1 MRINTNVSALQAQQN
16 LGRTQASAQ
25 DSMTKLS
32 SGFRIN
38 KAGDDAAGLSIANN
52 LRTTTRS
59 LTMASRNIEQA
70 QSLLQIAEGAAGS
83 IQKIVE
89 RMKELAV
96 QAATDT
102 NDSQRTTLDTEFQ
115 DLKSEITR
123 IADSTQFQ
131 GTNLIDG
138 SFSAKTL
145 QIGAANS
152 SNEQLG
158 VSLNSLSASSLGLAG
173 SGGANITL
181 TSLGNAQS
189 ALKALDGTRES
200 SDPADWKSALGKVN
214 EVLSKIGAY
223 QNRLDYAQTNV
234 KTAIVNVSAAESVV
248 RDVDMAE
255 EMSKFS
261 KTQILA
267 QAGTAMLA
275 QANQSSQ
282 GVLQLLR
289 G

>member
-1 MRINTNVSALQAQQN
+1 MRINTNVSALTAHQN
-16 LGRTQASAQ
+16 LTRTQWAAQ

-59 LTMASRNIEQA
+59 LTIASRNIEQA
-70 QSLLQIAEGAAGS
+70 NSMLQIAEGAGGS
-83 IQKIVE
+83 IEKIVE

-102 NDSQRTTLDTEFQ
+102 NDSQRATLNAEFQ
-115 DLKSEITR
+115 DLKSEIDR
-123 IADSTQFQ
+123 IANSTEFQ
-131 GTNLIDG
+131 GSKLIDG
-138 SFSAKTL
+138 TFTAKTL
-145 QIGAANS
+145 QIGAGNTA
-152 SNEQLG
+152 NEQLG
-158 VSLNSLSASSLGLAG
+158 VSLGSLKAADLGLTG
-173 SGGANITL
+173 NLTTL
-181 TSLGNAQS
+181 TDAQA
-189 ALKALDGTRES
+189 ALTAIDTASTGAL
-200 SDPADWKSALGKVN
+200 AKVN
-214 EVLSKIGAY
+214 SVLSKIGAY
-223 QNRLDYAQTNV
+223 QNRLGFAQENV
-234 KTAIVNVSAAESVV
+234 RTAIVNISATESTI

-255 EMSKFS
+255 EMSRFS
-261 KTQILA
+261 RTQILQ

>member
-1 MRINTNVSALQAQQN
+1 MRINTNVSALQAHQN
-16 LGRTQASAQ
+16 LGRTQSAAQ

-102 NDSQRTTLDTEFQ
+102 NDSQRDTLDAEFQ

-131 GTNLIDG
+131 GSNLIDG
-138 SFSAKTL
+138 SFTAKTL

-152 SNEQLG
+152 GNEQLG
-158 VSLNSLSASSLGLAG
+158 VSLNSLSAASLGL
-173 SGGANITL
+173 SG
-181 TSLGNAQS
+181 TSLTNLANAQDALDDLDGSSAS
-189 ALKALDGTRES
+189 ALAS
-200 SDPADWKSALGKVN
+200 VN

-234 KTAIVNVSAAESVV
+234 KTAIVNISAAESVV

-261 KTQILA
+261 KTQILS

>member
-1 MRINTNVSALQAQQN
+1 MRINTNVSALQAHQN
-16 LGRTQASAQ
+16 LGRTNAAAQ
-25 DSMTKLS
+25 DSMAKLS
-32 SGFRIN
+32 SGFRIT

-52 LRTTTRS
+52 LRTTARS

-89 RMKELAV
+89 RMKELAT

-102 NDSQRTTLDTEFQ
+102 NTSQRTTLNNEFQ
-115 DLKSEITR
+115 DLKAEITR
-123 IADSTQFQ
+123 ISSSTTFQ
-131 GTNLIDG
+131 GAQLIDG
-138 SFSAKTL
+138 TFTARTL
-145 QIGAANS
+145 QIGAGNTG
-152 SNEQLG
+152 NEQLG
-158 VSLNSLSASSLGLAG
+158 VSLSGLSAASLGIGTSTLSDLA
-173 SGGANITL
+173 A
-181 TSLGNAQS
+181 AQ
-189 ALKALDGTRES
+189 AAMTALDGPGT
-200 SDPADWKSALGKVN
+200 ATALAQVN
-214 EVLSKIGAY
+214 AQLSKIGAY
-223 QNRLDYAQTNV
+223 QNRLDYAQENV
-234 KTAIVNVSAAESVV
+234 KTAIVNVSAAESVI

-282 GVLQLLR
+282 NVLQLLR

>member
-1 MRINTNVSALQAQQN
+1 MRINTNVSALQAHQN
-16 LGRTQASAQ
+16 LGRTNQAAQ
-25 DSMTKLS
+25 DSMSKLS
-32 SGFRIN
+32 SGFRIT

-89 RMKELAV
+89 RMKELAT

-102 NDSQRTTLDTEFQ
+102 NTSQRPTLNNEFQ
-115 DLKSEITR
+115 DLKAEITR
-123 IADSTQFQ
+123 IASSTTFQ
-131 GTNLIDG
+131 GAQLIDG
-138 SFSAKTL
+138 TFTARTL
-145 QIGAANS
+145 QIGAGNTGE
-152 SNEQLG
+152 EQLG
-158 VSLNSLSASSLGLAG
+158 VSLSGLSAASLNIGASNLSDLA
-173 SGGANITL
+173 A
-181 TSLGNAQS
+181 AQ
-189 ALKALDGTRES
+189 AAMTALDGPGAGT
-200 SDPADWKSALGKVN
+200 ALAQVN
-214 EVLSKIGAY
+214 AQLSKIGAY
-223 QNRLDYAQTNV
+223 QNRLDYAQENV
-234 KTAIVNVSAAESVV
+234 KTAIVNVSAAESVI

-282 GVLQLLR
+282 NVLQLLR

>member
-1 MRINTNVSALQAQQN
+1 MRINTNVSALQAHQN
-16 LGRTQASAQ
+16 LGRTQSAAQ
-25 DSMTKLS
+25 DSMAKLS
-32 SGFRIN
+32 SGFRIT

-89 RMKELAV
+89 RMKELAT
-96 QAATDT
+96 QAATAT
-102 NDSQRTTLDTEFQ
+102 NATQQTTLNSEFQ

-123 IADSTQFQ
+123 IASSTQFQ

-138 SFSAKTL
+138 TFTARTL

-152 SNEQLG
+152 NNEQLS
-158 VSLNSLSASSLGLAG
+158 VSLNGLNA
-173 SGGANITL
+173 
-181 TSLGNAQS
+181 TSLGINASVLTSVADAQY
-189 ALKALDGTRES
+189 AMAALDGTGTT
-200 SDPADWKSALGKVN
+200 ALSTVN

-234 KTAIVNVSAAESVV
+234 KTAIVNISAAESVI

-261 KTQILA
+261 KTQILS